1 VSTVID
7 YNNPA
12 ALDALNNHTPP
23 PTIQIPTWNSATGA
37 LGPRIIRFGVTYW
50 FSK

>member
-1 VSTVID
+1 VIN
-7 YNNPA
+7 YNDPA
-12 ALDALNNHTPP
+12 LANVV
-23 PTIQIPTWNSATGA
+23 IPSWNSATGA